1 MRHSDRTSL
10 VQVPRLL
17 LRWLSANQKT
27 QHPELDGRGLKVPRG
42 PCGGTPS
49 CLHLSKTLTFACPKR
64 QPHRHTAL
72 VLAGETRCSGQR
84 KIQQVRYL
92 PFHFI
97 PGAESL
103 SLTACLPPDQE
114 KGSQAPSMASQRY
127 PCDSSSYARGSS

>member
-49 CLHLSKTLTFACPKR
+49 CLHLSKTLTCLRLPQAAATP
-64 QPHRHTAL
+64 PHCARPRWRDQVLWSEENTAGAL
-72 VLAGETRCSGQR
+72 PP
-84 KIQQVRYL
+84 I
-92 PFHFI
+92 PFH
-97 PGAESL
+97 PRSREPLA
-103 SLTACLPPDQE
+103 
-114 KGSQAPSMASQRY
+114 
-127 PCDSSSYARGSS
+127 DSVPAT